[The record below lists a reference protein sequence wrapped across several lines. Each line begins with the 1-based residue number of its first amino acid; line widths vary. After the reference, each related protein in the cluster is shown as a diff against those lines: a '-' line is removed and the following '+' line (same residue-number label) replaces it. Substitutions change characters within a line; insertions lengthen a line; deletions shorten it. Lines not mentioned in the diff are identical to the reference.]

1 MGYGKLSSTCSSRW
15 GVFYSEPIEEELAY
29 NEEHISRDDIDIE
42 VVVADDTSDVYVKF
56 SGFEDQEDAEE
67 YAQFLAETL
76 PLLLFEST
84 RLQ

>member
-1 MGYGKLSSTCSSRW
+1 MIFKKRREE
-15 GVFYSEPIEEELAY
+15 VEEPIEEELAY

-42 VVVADDTSDVYVKF
+42 VVIGEDAPDVYVKF
-56 SGFEDQEDAEE
+56 SGFEDSEDAEE

-84 RLQ
+84 RLN

>member
-1 MGYGKLSSTCSSRW
+1 MIFKKRKDE
-15 GVFYSEPIEEELAY
+15 EPIEEELAY

-42 VVVADDTSDVYVKF
+42 VVIGEDTPDVYVKF
-56 SGFEDQEDAEE
+56 SGFEDSEDAEE

>member
-1 MGYGKLSSTCSSRW
+1 MIFKKRRDE
-15 GVFYSEPIEEELAY
+15 VEEPIEEELAY

-56 SGFEDQEDAEE
+56 SGFEDAEDAEE

>member
-1 MGYGKLSSTCSSRW
+1 MIFKKRRDE
-15 GVFYSEPIEEELAY
+15 EPIEEELAY

-42 VVVADDTSDVYVKF
+42 VVVGEDSDDVYVKF
-56 SGFEDQEDAEE
+56 SGFADNEDAEE

-84 RLQ
+84 RIQ